1 MLSLLLDIYA
11 LSGNFYTALF
21 SWTNLAQKDGYLIT
35 LEIISK
41 MLGVQRIADGEALE
55 VSKDMLELNLLH
67 SDACTLQYP
76 N

>member
-1 MLSLLLDIYA
+1 MLYLLFDIYAIHA

-35 LEIISK
+35 LKLISR

-55 VSKDMLELNLLH
+55 VSKRY
-67 SDACTLQYP
+67 A
-76 N
+76 